1 MPRRRSSTAKDLVD
15 IVASLP
21 WWAGVLLAL
30 CSYVLF
36 TMLAQ
41 QPLASGSQAN
51 LVAIFAS
58 ALRIAAPFLFLI
70 GAVLSAVTQSK
81 RTQLFGRATS
91 GNPRSAIASM
101 SWREFE
107 LLISEAYRRQG
118 YTVAEL
124 GGSGPDGGVD
134 LVLTKEGKRT
144 LVQCKH
150 WRAFSVGAPVVRELL
165 GVMTDRGAHA
175 GHIVASGRFT
185 AQAREFAAGHRIM
198 LIDGSNLAEW
208 FAGETSGSGKD
219 EPLAV
224 ERGKETSDPAATLP
238 TCPTCMQPMI
248 RRVAGRGPMAG
259 RAFWGCS
266 TFPRCKGTR
275 PLQ

>member
-1 MPRRRSSTAKDLVD
+1 MSRQRSSTAKDLVD

-30 CSYVLF
+30 GSYVLF

-41 QPLASGSQAN
+41 QPLASGGQAN

-58 ALRIAAPFLFLI
+58 ALRIAAPILFLI
-70 GAVLSAVTQSK
+70 GAVLSAVTQVK
-81 RTQLFGRATS
+81 RTQLYGEATS

-118 YTVAEL
+118 YAVAEL
-124 GGSGPDGGVD
+124 GGGGPDGGVD
-134 LVLTKEGKRT
+134 LILTREGRRT

-175 GHIVASGRFT
+175 GQVVTSGKYT
-185 AQAREFAAGHRIM
+185 AQAREFAAGHRIE
-198 LIDGSNLAEW
+198 LIDGTDLTEW
-208 FAGETSGSGKD
+208 FAGSKVASGRTESQAEGR
-219 EPLAV
+219 E
-224 ERGKETSDPAATLP
+224 KEANAPAAAVP
-238 TCPTCMQPMI
+238 TCPTCMQPMV
-248 RRVAGRGPMAG
+248 RRVAGRGPAAG